1 MAEEI
6 IKVKVDLDVT
16 EFSKNAKAMSDA
28 LSKVL
33 GKEIELFNGRI
44 NKTTKL
50 VEGTE
55 KALGGAAN
63 AANKAGNS
71 IKQSNQQW
79 TNFALVIQDLPFGFR
94 AIQNNLPAI
103 IGGFAGMAGPIYL
116 AGSAIIAFF
125 TAWDKGVFGAKKNLD
140 ILKESQNSYLDSL
153 KTAGG
158 SSGEEMAKI
167 KALTS
172 IAQDSNVAMFERL
185 QAVKELQKEYPN
197 YFGNL
202 SQEKILNGDVA
213 DAVTSVKDAIIARA
227 QATAIASQINTLS
240 SQKFLL
246 EERLYQL
253 ALIKT
258 KKIQEAL
265 AFVNKAKAAGFTESA
280 KNLQGLIDSQIKS
293 IREEESIIK
302 GSVNNINKELER
314 LGKGYEDATKKSLGL
329 ETFKDTGAKPKV
341 EDNSI
346 ALLKSQQQYYKD
358 NILMFAAFEQE
369 ILRREEELAVKQAK
383 LEGKSA
389 QYIKNIRARFAQD
402 RINSAQEVSD
412 KLSAIQAKLGEEEG
426 KELEAEAELVAKG
439 RKMINDGLLA
449 INQKFLTD
457 DIDSLS
463 KANDVKQKL
472 DKGNLRRRIQDF
484 KEYIAKL
491 EALRVSAIESGTGVD
506 VSPIDKAI
514 KNAQSA
520 MLALGTAWDETSRK
534 INSSIQDALVGSFM
548 LLGETIGNALA
559 GKNFDAI
566 SALGG
571 ILATALTEIGKAL
584 IQFAVMEGI
593 ALQLFK
599 DPTMWP
605 VALAA
610 GIAAVAAGAYLKSK
624 MGGSSGGGSGGG
636 GLDYGNRNSNA
647 TGNFMPGRPNF
658 GLLNQYPNTKTGEN
672 MSGLT
677 NAQDS
682 SNNSATFVLKG
693 QDLLLSVNRAQKA
706 SQLKGQN
713 INLAG

>member
-28 LSKVL
+28 LSKIL

-44 NKTTKL
+44 NKTAKL
-50 VEGTE
+50 VENTE
-55 KALGGAAN
+55 KALGGAAS
-63 AANKAGNS
+63 AATKASNS
-71 IKQSNQQW
+71 VKQSNQQW
-79 TNFALVIQDLPFGFR
+79 TNLALVIQDLPYGFR
-94 AIQNNLPAI
+94 GIQNNLPALASSVA
-103 IGGFAGMAGPIYL
+103 GFAGPAYL
-116 AGSAIIAFF
+116 AFSGLVAII
-125 TAWDKGVFGAKKNLD
+125 TAYDMGLFGAKKTTDEFAKSISELNGQ
-140 ILKESQNSYLDSL
+140 IKNSLNYQGDNIATLQSL
-153 KTAGG
+153 IRIGTDLNNSEATRK
-158 SSGEEMAKI
+158 
-167 KALTS
+167 KALTEIKDILGQVNKEEAAKITNMGQAILAVNLYTEALRS
-172 IAQDSNVAMFERL
+172 QQLQEVSGKKIAELQMSLIEKRDALEKKRRTNERQINPLKPFFGDKEVQSL
-185 QAVKELQKEYPN
+185 QAE
-197 YFGNL
+197 
-202 SQEKILNGDVA
+202 I
-213 DAVTSVKDAIIARA
+213 
-227 QATAIASQINTLS
+227 INTEALIR
-240 SQKFLL
+240 KL
-246 EERLYQL
+246 EELNQGAVKANL
-253 ALIKT
+253 NNP
-258 KKIQEAL
+258 
-265 AFVNKAKAAGFTESA
+265 FSSFNKPQAGAGPS
-280 KNLQGLIDSQIKS
+280 KL
-293 IREEESIIK
+293 
-302 GSVNNINKELER
+302 
-314 LGKGYEDATKKSLGL
+314 
-329 ETFKDTGAKPKV
+329 

-346 ALLKSQQQYYKD
+346 QLLKSQQQYYKD
-358 NILMFAAFEQE
+358 NLLMFASYEQE
-369 ILRREEELAVKQAK
+369 IIRRQADLDIRQAQ

-389 QYIKNIRARFAQD
+389 TFIKNIRLKRDQD
-402 RINSAQEVSD
+402 IINSAKETAD
-412 KLSAIQAKLGEEEG
+412 KLLAIQAKLGEEEG
-426 KELEAEAELVAKG
+426 KELQAEADLIAKG

-506 VSPIDKAI
+506 VSPVDKAI

-610 GIAAVAAGAYLKSK
+610 GVAAVAAGAYLKSK
-624 MGGSSGGGSGGG
+624 MGGGSSGGSGGG

-647 TGNFMPGRPNF
+647 TGNYMPGRPNF
-658 GLLNQYPNTKTGEN
+658 GLLNQYPNTKTGDN

>member
-1 MAEEI
+1 MI
-6 IKVKVDLDVT
+6 IRFLILRALISLIHQKNYQWKERYDAVVFECLDKKIAQNVT
-16 EFSKNAKAMSDA
+16 KILKINDSINSKH
-28 LSKVL
+28 VL
-33 GKEIELFNGRI
+33 QIV
-44 NKTTKL
+44 NKTSEFNVNVK
-50 VEGTE
+50 
-55 KALGGAAN
+55 
-63 AANKAGNS
+63 
-71 IKQSNQQW
+71 
-79 TNFALVIQDLPFGFR
+79 TNRYEIDEL
-94 AIQNNLPAI
+94 
-103 IGGFAGMAGPIYL
+103 IY
-116 AGSAIIAFF
+116 
-125 TAWDKGVFGAKKNLD
+125 T
-140 ILKESQNSYLDSL
+140 
-153 KTAGG
+153 
-158 SSGEEMAKI
+158 
-167 KALTS
+167 
-172 IAQDSNVAMFERL
+172 
-185 QAVKELQKEYPN
+185 
-197 YFGNL
+197 
-202 SQEKILNGDVA
+202 
-213 DAVTSVKDAIIARA
+213 
-227 QATAIASQINTLS
+227 
-240 SQKFLL
+240 
-246 EERLYQL
+246 
-253 ALIKT
+253 
-258 KKIQEAL
+258 
-265 AFVNKAKAAGFTESA
+265 
-280 KNLQGLIDSQIKS
+280 
-293 IREEESIIK
+293 
-302 GSVNNINKELER
+302 
-314 LGKGYEDATKKSLGL
+314 
-329 ETFKDTGAKPKV
+329 
-341 EDNSI
+341 
-346 ALLKSQQQYYKD
+346 
-358 NILMFAAFEQE
+358 
-369 ILRREEELAVKQAK
+369 
-383 LEGKSA
+383 
-389 QYIKNIRARFAQD
+389 
-402 RINSAQEVSD
+402 
-412 KLSAIQAKLGEEEG
+412 
-426 KELEAEAELVAKG
+426 KG

-449 INQKFLTD
+449 INQKFLAD

-491 EALRVSAIESGTGVD
+491 EALRASAIESGTGVD
-506 VSPIDKAI
+506 VSPVDKAI

-610 GIAAVAAGAYLKSK
+610 GVAAVAAGAYLKSK
-624 MGGSSGGGSGGG
+624 MGGGSSGGSGDG

-672 MSGLT
+672 MSGLI